1 MDEWAVE
8 EEMYEKAVAFLNQR
22 YGIHSGGVGIVRVDT
37 GEYYISVWNETL
49 NSCVDL
55 CAETGAILEAH
66 KYNKK
71 SRIHCVSQGMM
82 GVKKSRFWLRVEFA
96 KKDYIFGDL
105 M

>member
-1 MDEWAVE
+1 MDERAVE

-49 NSCVDL
+49 NSVWIYVL
-55 CAETGAILEAH
+55 RLVRYLKLINTI
-66 KYNKK
+66 KK

-82 GVKKSRFWLRVEFA
+82 GVKKSRF
-96 KKDYIFGDL
+96 
-105 M
+105 